1 MNAIQ
6 FFADKNCSET
16 VAPLDIGYRPV
27 GAELFQLE
35 MFLVDIGNEKD
46 AWCGSLQNLSDG
58 EKHYFKGWS
67 ELVANLQNILTP
79 FAQLKVLKALLPTE
93 ETTDPRSDASGSAAN
108 ELPSF
113 SEPLEEEKIMDTATD
128 QAASALHRFPIG
140 LGRFVLWWPF
150 R

>member
-16 VAPLDIGYRPV
+16 VDPLDIGYRPV

-79 FAQLKVLKALLPTE
+79 FYIQQNIFSGLARMSNQCGAFGV
-93 ETTDPRSDASGSAAN
+93 RSRRRKPGRAA
-108 ELPSF
+108 
-113 SEPLEEEKIMDTATD
+113 MT
-128 QAASALHRFPIG
+128 H
-140 LGRFVLWWPF
+140 
-150 R
+150 

>member
-1 MNAIQ
+1 M
-6 FFADKNCSET
+6 
-16 VAPLDIGYRPV
+16 
-27 GAELFQLE
+27 
-35 MFLVDIGNEKD
+35 DIGNEKD

-58 EKHYFKGWS
+58 EKHYFKGRS

-79 FAQLKVLKALLPTE
+79 FAQLEVLKALLPTE

-128 QAASALHRFPIG
+128 QAASALHPFPIG